1 MALVSTSVVGVGP
14 PAEAVRR
21 VIVARSVCLA
31 ITVVSRRGVSVCD
44 IFMKQTVRRIF
55 TKFDMLWKFFE
66 QDVDS
71 MGRPLKGQLVTCCA
85 GADGG

>member
-1 MALVSTSVVGVGP
+1 MVGVGP
-14 PAEAVRR
+14 PAGAVRR

-31 ITVVSRRGVSVCD
+31 ITVASRRGVSMCD
-44 IFMKQTVRRIF
+44 IFVKQTVRRIS
-55 TKFDMLWKFFE
+55 TKFGMLKFFE

-71 MGRPLKGQLVTCCA
+71 IGRPLKGQLVICCA

>member
-1 MALVSTSVVGVGP
+1 MVGVGP
-14 PAEAVRR
+14 PAGAVRR

-31 ITVVSRRGVSVCD
+31 ITVVSRRGVSMCD
-44 IFMKQTVRRIF
+44 IFVKQTSRRIF
-55 TKFDMLWKFFE
+55 TKFGVLLKFFE

-71 MGRPLKGQLVTCCA
+71 MGRPLKGQLVICCA